1 MSRHEYKKQQILLA
15 AGQLFAE
22 HGYRVSMDAIAKAAN
37 VSKQT
42 VYAHFGTKDALFETC
57 IQSKCIT
64 YRITENEFNY
74 ELSLQQMLVEFG
86 MRFQSLLLEE
96 GVKQTYRNAISQL
109 ESHPDL
115 ASMYLESG
123 PKNTITT
130 LSHYLSEKLARES
143 LNLGIDME
151 DAAMQLLLLFHG
163 RAVYFANL
171 GEDSQESDEQR
182 EKYIRSCVEL
192 FLRGNGLL

>member
-1 MSRHEYKKQQILLA
+1 MA

-22 HGYRVSMDAIAKAAN
+22 HGYRVSMDAISKAAN

-64 YRITENEFNY
+64 HRINDSEFDY
-74 ELSLQQMLVEFG
+74 QLPLQQMLVEFG
-86 MRFQSLLLEE
+86 MRFQNMLLED

-109 ESHPDL
+109 DTHPDL

-123 PKNTITT
+123 PKTTITT
-130 LSHYLSEKLARES
+130 LSHYLTKKLAQQS
-143 LNLGIDME
+143 LTLMTPVE

-171 GEDSQESDEQR
+171 GENCQESDEQR
-182 EKYIRSCVEL
+182 KVYIQSCVEL
-192 FLRGNGLL
+192 FIKGNGLD

>member
-1 MSRHEYKKQQILLA
+1 MNRREQKQQQILLA

-22 HGYRVSMDAIAKAAN
+22 HGYRVSMDAISKAAN

-64 YRITENEFNY
+64 HRITEGEFNY
-74 ELSLQQMLVEFG
+74 DLPLQQMLVEFG
-86 MRFQSLLLEE
+86 VRFQNMLLED

-109 ESHPDL
+109 ETHPDL
-115 ASMYLESG
+115 ASLYLESG
-123 PKNTITT
+123 PKTTIAT
-130 LSHYLSEKLARES
+130 LSHYLVEKLARES
-143 LNLGIDME
+143 LTLMMPVE

-171 GEDSQESDEQR
+171 GEDCQESDAQR
-182 EKYIRSCVEL
+182 EVYIHRCVEL
-192 FLRGNGLL
+192 FLKGNGLQ